1 MCNYWLYILKDE
13 PHVESCT
20 LALSVSPCEHDVDG
34 SKLQTVHYKSWQ
46 QLSAALSKVG
56 INCETLKCLKLTLNS
71 AGLETLHEI
80 PLSPEQLNILGF
92 KETHKE

>member
-1 MCNYWLYILKDE
+1 MCNYWLHILKDE

-20 LALSVSPCEHDVDG
+20 LALSVSPCERDVEG
-34 SKLQTVHYKSWQ
+34 TKLQTVHYKSWQ

-56 INCETLKCLKLTLNS
+56 VSYETLQNVKFALDS

-80 PLSPEQLNILGF
+80 PLSQEQLNTLGF
-92 KETHKE
+92 KQTS